1 MRRRKKF
8 TSHKIVLDK
17 ERSRED
23 KKREENRKIKVNFID
38 IFFFFFFYHIQKVNY
53 IN

>member
-8 TSHKIVLDK
+8 TSHKIVLNK

-23 KKREENRKIKVNFID
+23 KKREENRKIKVNFIEN
-38 IFFFFFFYHIQKVNY
+38 FFFFFFIIYRK
-53 IN
+53 